1 MSDAETLLLRLRAW
15 LQDPEGRV
23 WSEALLLEGLRQA
36 LSDIMQAAGRR
47 YVIQG
52 LDGESAPSD
61 LPHDGWPLLLR
72 GALAYAL
79 LGRAAARL
87 EPFNLRPDLPK
98 ALQEMALA
106 CLRRFDAG
114 LQGLAVGHP
123 RTFQQAENAPYPN
136 KGWPLDD
143 MATAE
148 EGDV

>member
-1 MSDAETLLLRLRAW
+1 MNDAETLLLRLRTW
-15 LQDPEGRV
+15 LQDAEGRV

-36 LSDIMQAAGRR
+36 LSDMMQATGRR

-61 LPHDGWPLLLR
+61 LPRDGWSLLLR

-87 EPFNLRPDLPK
+87 EPFNLRPELPK

-123 RTFQQAENAPYPN
+123 RVFQQAENAPYPN
-136 KGWPLDD
+136 RGWPLDEG
-143 MATAE
+143 TADE
-148 EGDV
+148 KGDA